1 MVSTPWTVA
10 VPVLLAGL
18 GSLAWM
24 PRGRRWAVV
33 ERHPELGAFGASVTV
48 AGVLGWAL
56 NDSGVAVAAAMLAVA
71 VPYVSCVATAP
82 ASVVPRE
89 TDATPFVDGPA
100 ATGAAA

>member
-1 MVSTPWTVA
+1 
-10 VPVLLAGL
+10 
-18 GSLAWM
+18 
-24 PRGRRWAVV
+24 
-33 ERHPELGAFGASVTV
+33 
-48 AGVLGWAL
+48 
-56 NDSGVAVAAAMLAVA
+56 MLAVA